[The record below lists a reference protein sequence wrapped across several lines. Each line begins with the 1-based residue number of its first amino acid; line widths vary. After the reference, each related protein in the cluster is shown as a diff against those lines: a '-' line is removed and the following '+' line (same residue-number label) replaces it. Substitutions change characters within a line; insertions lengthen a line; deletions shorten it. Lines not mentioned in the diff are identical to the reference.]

1 MAEWSGKLIP
11 SFKLVPD
18 PDRRGASDGNAAQAV
33 MAAIAEVVE
42 KTVGRV
48 VSVEPIRDSSELA
61 PTAT

>member
-1 MAEWSGKLIP
+1 MAEWSGKLFP
-11 SFKLVPD
+11 SFRLVPD
-18 PDRRGASDGNAAQAV
+18 PKGASDGNAAQAV